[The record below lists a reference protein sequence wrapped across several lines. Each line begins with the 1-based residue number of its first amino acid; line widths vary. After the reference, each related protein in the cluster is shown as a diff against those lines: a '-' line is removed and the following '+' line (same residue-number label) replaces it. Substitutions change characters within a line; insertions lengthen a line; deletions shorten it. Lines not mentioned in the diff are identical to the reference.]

1 MTLHEALIQRS
12 LAPEPARR
20 WLLLHQV
27 VKHVIEAL
35 SAVSFATSSAVVML
49 VSWLVMGERNPGV
62 YRLSSHIPD
71 RLTCIEVLSM
81 NHSGG
86 QRDRHT
92 ELMRECPTPVMLPR
106 KVPVAESTSIATM
119 PAVAHN
125 STLALAHW
133 RIRNFEIP
141 KASQEPKALRPE
153 PSNSRTP

>member
-12 LAPEPARR
+12 LAPEPTRR

-49 VSWLVMGERNPGV
+49 VSWLALGERNPGV
-62 YRLSSHIPD
+62 YGLSSHIPD

-86 QRDRHT
+86 PGDRHT
-92 ELMRECPTPVMLPR
+92 QSVCENVQPL
-106 KVPVAESTSIATM
+106 
-119 PAVAHN
+119 
-125 STLALAHW
+125 
-133 RIRNFEIP
+133 
-141 KASQEPKALRPE
+141 
-153 PSNSRTP
+153 